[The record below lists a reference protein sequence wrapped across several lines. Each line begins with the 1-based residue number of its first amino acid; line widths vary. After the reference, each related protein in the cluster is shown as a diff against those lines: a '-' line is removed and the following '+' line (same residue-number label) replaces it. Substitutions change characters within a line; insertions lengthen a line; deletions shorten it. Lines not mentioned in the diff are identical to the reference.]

1 MDMKYILTL
10 HRYEG
15 GYKLPPPINAVQGVK
30 FNHAE
35 NRLGHTL
42 LRHTFLFIVYLIC
55 ERININAY
63 KKTVLNLL
71 NKNNPRIVS
80 FRDSN
85 SN

>member
-1 MDMKYILTL
+1 MVFINPTKVRGISY
-10 HRYEG
+10 
-15 GYKLPPPINAVQGVK
+15 PPPINAVQGVK
-30 FNHAE
+30 FNDAE

-63 KKTVLNLL
+63 KKSVLNLL
-71 NKNNPRIVS
+71 NKNYPRIVS